1 MKLLV
6 TGGAGFIGANFLHY
20 WFENHPNDEVVCLDA
35 MTYAA
40 NLKSIESLLAKSGF
54 HFVHGDIIDSALV
67 NDLFEKHRFDVVVH
81 FAAESHVDRSIEN
94 PTVFLQTNVLGTGV
108 LLEAAQRHG
117 IQRFHHVSTDEV
129 YGDWPFDSTDEFVET
144 SPIKPSSPYAA
155 SKASSDLLVL
165 SYHRTYGLPVTI
177 SRCSNNYGPYQYP
190 EKLIPAMVFHALKDE
205 KLPVYGSGLNVRDWL
220 YVKDHCQAIDVI
232 LQKGIEGEV
241 YNIGTNEEHSNLAI
255 VERILQTLDKPLSLI
270 THVTDRLGHDRRYAT
285 NAQKIRALGWKP
297 QYDFGSAFEKT
308 VRWYVAHPDYWC
320 SEDEPLK

>member
-40 NLKSIESLLAKSGF
+40 NIKSVESLLSKPRF
-54 HFVHGDIIDSALV
+54 HFVHGDITDSALV
-67 NDLFEKHRFDVVVH
+67 NDLFGKHRFDVVVH

-94 PTVFLQTNVLGTGV
+94 PAVFLQTNVLGTGV

-129 YGDWPFDSTDEFVET
+129 YGDWPFDSTDAFVET

-165 SYHRTYGLPVTI
+165 SYHRTYGLPMTI

-205 KLPVYGSGLNVRDWL
+205 NLPVYGSGMNIRDWL
-220 YVKDHCQAIDVI
+220 YVKDHCRAIDVI
-232 LQKGIEGEV
+232 LQKGTDGEI

-255 VERILQTLDKPLSLI
+255 IKRILQTLDKPQTLI
-270 THVTDRLGHDRRYAT
+270 KHVTDRLGHDRRYAT

-297 QYDFGSAFEKT
+297 QYDFESAFEET
-308 VRWYVAHPDYWC
+308 IRWYVAHPDYWC
-320 SEDEPLK
+320 S